1 MADSFLADLNSQINL
16 FSDERDWSQFHSPKN
31 LSMALI
37 VEAAELVEHFQWM
50 QADES
55 DLLTNEKRVQVGD
68 ELADILI
75 YTVRLA
81 NRLNIDLEKATQEKM
96 RKNKIKY
103 PIEKSRGRS
112 EKYTEL

>member
-1 MADSFLADLNSQINL
+1 MKDSFLADLNSQTNL

>member
-1 MADSFLADLNSQINL
+1 MKDSFLADLNSQTNL
-16 FSDERDWSQFHSPKN
+16 FSDERDWSQFHNPKN

-81 NRLNIDLEKATQEKM
+81 DRLNIDLEKAAQEKM